1 MCIDVDYYETF
12 NRPNV
17 RLVNLKRTPIEEVTA
32 AGIRVGG
39 ELIELD
45 ALVLATGFDA
55 MTGALEAVDI
65 RGRGG
70 RTLRDKW
77 RHGPRTY
84 LGLAHAGFP
93 NLFTITGP
101 SSPSVL
107 SNVMVSIEQ
116 HVELVADALRYLRE
130 HGLESMEPTAE
141 AEDAWV
147 AHHRA
152 LGDASLYPR
161 ANSWYMGAN
170 VPGKPRVL
178 LPYVGG
184 VGRYREDL
192 RARRGAGLRGLRATR
207 AGRARA
213 CGGPSSRLHGR
224 RR

>member
-1 MCIDVDYYETF
+1 M
-12 NRPNV
+12 
-17 RLVNLKRTPIEEVTA
+17 NLKRTPIEEVTPT
-32 AGIRVGG
+32 GIRVGD

-55 MTGALEAVDI
+55 MTGALRPSTSAAATA
-65 RGRGG
+65 GRCATSGQ
-70 RTLRDKW
+70 
-77 RHGPRTY
+77 HGPRTY

-93 NLFTITGP
+93 NLFGITGAEQP
-101 SSPSVL
+101 VGAEQRDGLDRAARRAGGRDAAPPARPRP
-107 SNVMVSIEQ
+107 VSIE
-116 HVELVADALRYLRE
+116 
-130 HGLESMEPTAE
+130 PTEE

-192 RARRGAGLRGLRATR
+192 RADRRAGYEGFALRGPG
-207 AGRARA
+207 GRELAVVPARGFA
-213 CGGPSSRLHGR
+213 DDEAERDAL
-224 RR
+224 